1 MSSERK
7 PTPKDT
13 WEKIDIVGK
22 GIVLPLAVAALTLVV
37 NMSLSQ
43 INERLKTSENDI
55 HLMTTFKDIYY
66 GKGSKRLA
74 VYFTRQI
81 SDRNTRHQL
90 EMFIVW
96 DALEGHLI
104 DASAGRFV
112 FNSEDGDW
120 HMLGDAVRARFTDTA
135 KDDEKRECLRWW

>member
-1 MSSERK
+1 HPQPHAIPPAVDDLILVRSINSTCMSSERK

-90 EMFIVW
+90 E
-96 DALEGHLI
+96 L
-104 DASAGRFV
+104 
-112 FNSEDGDW
+112 
-120 HMLGDAVRARFTDTA
+120 
-135 KDDEKRECLRWW
+135 